1 MELNEINGSVKY
13 FAFHFHEFI
22 NFLYSIINMIRFMI
36 LLMLSTFSKQEVEFF
51 VDVGKRITNDYIFLT
66 CNVTFSNR
74 EFLHRIEWYKGFEI
88 LSVHHLQYLYSESR
102 KTIWISSFLNIT
114 RNCSRNVDYE
124 NIGEYV
130 CHTYT
135 TKEEKPVKYKW
146 ENLTRK
152 IDTPA
157 EYVENNYTNLINVRL
172 DDFKDLPKAVPVFR
186 IVDKYKSDYWVK
198 YYQEEEGNIAIIRCI
213 YNNNEFSQNQ
223 NWYKSKNELID
234 TKTGKANIQRNYLFI
249 YNLTMSDKNLYRCVS
264 PNNEFYTILI
274 VQKNYK
280 KSKY

>member
-1 MELNEINGSVKY
+1 
-13 FAFHFHEFI
+13 
-22 NFLYSIINMIRFMI
+22 MIRFMI

-51 VDVGKRITNDYIFLT
+51 VDVGKRITNDYILLT

-88 LSVHHLQYLYSESR
+88 WSVNNLQHLYSESR
-102 KTIWISSFLNIT
+102 KKIVISSFLNIT
-114 RNCSRNVDYE
+114 RDVATSPDLSRNVDYD

-146 ENLTRK
+146 ENFTRR

-157 EYVENNYTNLINVRL
+157 EYVTNHYTNLINVRMK
-172 DDFKDLPKAVPVFR
+172 DFKNLPRAVPV
-186 IVDKYKSDYWVK
+186 IGMVEKYKSDYWIK
-198 YYQEEEGNIAIIRCI
+198 YYQEEEGNIAIIRCT

-223 NWYKSKNELID
+223 NWYNFKNELID
-234 TKTGKANIQRNYLFI
+234 TKTRKANIQRNYLFI
-249 YNLTMSDKNLYRCVS
+249 YNLTMSDQNLYRCVS